1 MNNLRQM
8 NDANINSEGLL
19 VTDANECLMMSLS
32 KTYDSTDDNPGNSWL
47 CSPLFDDYPSADD
60 RLDWDV
66 DYSLGMRIG
75 PTLLLIPLG
84 RIRVAERKGMVVTA
98 LKFDMPCIYFDMFT
112 ETKSAQRNTKPQK
125 LVKSPIKLHGDT
137 ESFLAP
143 VKKPTQLMDTDP
155 QAALDIDTFALDQ
168 IEEYGRYIGLKN
180 VSAKLEVLAKDNWK
194 KQRDTCIAIAGDI
207 EVAKTSHD
215 YTLTMCMQCM
225 FSIGVEAGIIMTG
238 GDPNS
243 VADIKCNS
251 IASVI
256 EKYSIKEHI
265 REYQG
270 ATAMKKIIDSELR
283 GADSHRVYPSDT
295 FRNKLRGSAVVE
307 QLTRRTTMS
316 ENTPE
321 KHTKRRR
328 VEGAVTPSPAGEHL
342 DSTGR
347 GSTGTTR
354 SGAGSVRSNNTTPR
368 LELWELQHVE
378 LVQYAV
384 CDNDY
389 SSYMHTAE

>member
-1 MNNLRQM
+1 MY
-8 NDANINSEGLL
+8 ELL
-19 VTDANECLMMSLS
+19 SRMHVATVIIVTDSILYQLHVLQFS
-32 KTYDSTDDNPGNSWL
+32 KFQSWCCVVRTYTSGTRT
-47 CSPLFDDYPSADD
+47 CSACRSPSCT
-60 RLDWDV
+60 V
-66 DYSLGMRIG
+66 QM
-75 PTLLLIPLG
+75 
-84 RIRVAERKGMVVTA
+84 
-98 LKFDMPCIYFDMFT
+98 
-112 ETKSAQRNTKPQK
+112 
-125 LVKSPIKLHGDT
+125 
-137 ESFLAP
+137 
-143 VKKPTQLMDTDP
+143 
-155 QAALDIDTFALDQ
+155 
-168 IEEYGRYIGLKN
+168 
-180 VSAKLEVLAKDNWK
+180 
-194 KQRDTCIAIAGDI
+194 
-207 EVAKTSHD
+207 
-215 YTLTMCMQCM
+215 
-225 FSIGVEAGIIMTG
+225 GIIMTG

-307 QLTRRTTMS
+307 HLTRRTTMS

-368 LELWELQHVE
+368 LEL
-378 LVQYAV
+378 
-384 CDNDY
+384 
-389 SSYMHTAE
+389 